1 VCVSLNTT
9 TLNAELCILQSDIV
23 TMRSGNCS
31 EKRKHYVPYNS
42 LSQPF
47 HHYIVTT
54 FCLQVFT
61 YEITNPDV
69 AVLNLQVFDE
79 DITSSDFIGFSALP
93 VSCLRNGLR
102 TVGLF
107 NKNGFREREYGF
119 ATLFLRISVE
129 PLDGSPMP
137 TKQHSILSS
146 RNSKSYFKSER

>member
-1 VCVSLNTT
+1 MLFILRSNACFNGVMTT
-9 TLNAELCILQSDIV
+9 VVGTGRDLIHQHIFIL
-23 TMRSGNCS
+23 
-31 EKRKHYVPYNS
+31 
-42 LSQPF
+42 LSPLF
-47 HHYIVTT
+47 HP
-54 FCLQVFT
+54 QVFT

-119 ATLFLRISVE
+119 ATLFVRISVE

-146 RNSKSYFKSER
+146 RNSKSYFKTER